1 MLYRA
6 AAAAAALLSS
16 LATAGCLGHAQPAAA
31 PTAVGATVRATA
43 SATGSAPTTET
54 TATASTT
61 AAASS
66 EQATAATPSRP
77 SNPWTPYTA
86 PRASWEAWRP
96 RVSDVREAG
105 GADLAALEAR
115 ARAAQGHDYTTT
127 VETFFGPSEFSHTRT
142 HDRLRIGDAP
152 EWAFEVHVEPFRAGD
167 KGDGAFGMTRR
178 AAVVCGHQ
186 ECVRVTGAENPA
198 GRPHL
203 FDNLT
208 DSALMQAAILVGLQ
222 ESAVDLLHHFARKG
236 GFAIGTARVASPI
249 GPLDCVVAAATP
261 SDLLAMEGQDWQID
275 SSGDPE
281 AALACLDARGLVV
294 LTTDR
299 AFPVVAYQAFRPGTA
314 PDLRHYPHPVKA
326 YSS

>member
-16 LATAGCLGHAQPAAA
+16 LATAGCLGHAQQVAA
-31 PTAVGATVRATA
+31 PIAAKATEST
-43 SATGSAPTTET
+43 TGSAPTNET
-54 TATASTT
+54 TGTTVTATSTS
-61 AAASS
+61 AASPG
-66 EQATAATPSRP
+66 APKAATPPRP

-96 RVSDVREAG
+96 RVLHVREAG
-105 GADLAALEAR
+105 DDDLASLESR
-115 ARAAQGHDYTTT
+115 ARAAQGRDYTTT

-142 HDRLRIGDAP
+142 HDRLRIGDASG
-152 EWAFEVHVEPFRAGD
+152 WAFEVHVEPFRAGD

-208 DSALMQAAILVGLQ
+208 DSALMQASILVGLQ
-222 ESAVDLLHHFARKG
+222 ESAVDLFHHFTRRE
-236 GFAIGTARVASPI
+236 GFTIGTATVASPV
-249 GPLDCVVAAATP
+249 GPLDCAVAAATP
-261 SDLLAMEGQDWQID
+261 SDLSAMEGKVWQID
-275 SSGDPE
+275 SSRDSE
-281 AALACLDARGLVV
+281 TALACLDARGLVV
-294 LTTDR
+294 LTTDM
-299 AFPVVAYQAFRPGTA
+299 AFPVVAYQAFRPVTD
-314 PDLRHYPHPVKA
+314 PDLTRYPYPVRA

>member
-1 MLYRA
+1 VLPDRVPCRA
-6 AAAAAALLSS
+6 AAAAAALVSS

-31 PTAVGATVRATA
+31 SP
-43 SATGSAPTTET
+43 
-54 TATASTT
+54 
-61 AAASS
+61 
-66 EQATAATPSRP
+66 EQPTAATPPRP

-96 RVSDVREAG
+96 RVSHVREAG
-105 GADLAALEAR
+105 DADLAALAAR
-115 ARAAQGHDYTTT
+115 ARAAQGRDYTTT

-142 HDRLRIGDAP
+142 HDRLRIGDASGP
-152 EWAFEVHVEPFRAGD
+152 AFEVHVEPFRAGD
-167 KGDGAFGMTRR
+167 KGGGAFGMTRR

-186 ECVRVTGAENPA
+186 ECVRVTGAEDPA

-208 DSALMQAAILVGLQ
+208 DSALMQASILVGLQ
-222 ESAVDLLHHFARKG
+222 ESAGDLLHHFTRKE
-236 GFAIGTARVASPI
+236 GFATGTASVASPI

-261 SDLLAMEGQDWQID
+261 SDLSAMEGQVWQID
-275 SSGDPE
+275 SSGGSE
-281 AALACLDARGLVV
+281 TALACLDARGLVV
-294 LTTDR
+294 LTTDM

-314 PDLRHYPHPVKA
+314 PDVTHYPYPVKA